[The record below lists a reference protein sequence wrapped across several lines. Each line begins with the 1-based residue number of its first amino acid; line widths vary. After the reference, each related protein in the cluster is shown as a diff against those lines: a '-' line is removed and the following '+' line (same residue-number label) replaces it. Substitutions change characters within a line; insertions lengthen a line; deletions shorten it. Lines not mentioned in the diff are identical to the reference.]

1 MTRSEQI
8 EALRAQAEESRAWRR
23 SHPVPW
29 WVSFDM
35 PAKGL
40 FSYGRDD
47 GLAVART
54 LFGMRIKFT
63 AHDTD
68 ADGYT
73 WWQFEHELADM
84 AVEEHDVRPI
94 LRCALATRLHGTYR
108 MAGDKEHIKTF

>member
-1 MTRSEQI
+1 MTHSDRI
-8 EALRAQAEESRAWRR
+8 YALRAQAEEDRAWR
-23 SHPVPW
+23 SSQPIPW
-29 WVSFDM
+29 RVNFDR

-54 LFGMRIKFT
+54 LFGMRIKFK
-63 AHDTD
+63 AFKTD
-68 ADGYT
+68 AEGYT

-84 AVEEHDVRPI
+84 AVEEHDVRAI

-108 MAGDKEHIKTF
+108 RAGDKEHVKTF